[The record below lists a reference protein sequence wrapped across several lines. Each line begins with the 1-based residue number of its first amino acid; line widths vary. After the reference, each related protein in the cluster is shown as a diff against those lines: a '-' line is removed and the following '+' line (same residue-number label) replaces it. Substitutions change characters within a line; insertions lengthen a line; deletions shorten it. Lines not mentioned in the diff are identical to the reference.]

1 MHSNDLEISA
11 TAKRRRRRR
20 RRGWKPGSKIKAAAS
35 AVAAKA
41 KKLACLATKKIKQAA
56 LGNDA

>member
-11 TAKRRRRRR
+11 TAKRRRRR